1 MRARSASPALSRL
14 ARATAPA
21 CAFAMLL
28 GTCSLPSPPPAST
41 ARAAAVAPAPI
52 DEDVAAFYRAREFR
66 PVWVSGRTL
75 RPEARILLRMTVNR
89 PALAAAVDA
98 ARAGDPR
105 SLTRADLM
113 LSQAYADYVRAHH
126 RQPAAK
132 AMRYIDRGLAPEPRT
147 AAAILAEAAEAP
159 SLAVH
164 LGAVER
170 INPVFAGLS
179 RGLTMYRAKWSRL
192 PRITLPT
199 NPPEP
204 LLRRRLGLGPA
215 GDVPAKLRDF
225 QRVHGLPRSGRA
237 DPATLAAL
245 NRGPAHYERLIETN
259 IERARAIPARR
270 GERYILVDTASA
282 QLWTVEDG
290 RISSHMRV
298 IVGKRSMQTPA
309 MAGLIR
315 YAVLNPYWNL
325 PPDLIRERARKGA
338 RGIGAERLEVLS
350 DWSPGARRLDPRRVD
365 WRAVAAGRRL
375 VNLRQTPGAH
385 NMMGRIKFMLPN
397 DLGIYLHDTPL
408 RTLFAG
414 DRRQSSGCVRLEDA
428 ARLER
433 WLFKGRVPTAKGTPE
448 QRVDLPEAV
457 PVYIA
462 YFTVLPS
469 EDGLVFQAD
478 PYRRDVRPESAPRRA
493 ARATRA
499 APAASRARRGRA
511 AVARPA
517 RRP

>member
-1 MRARSASPALSRL
+1 
-14 ARATAPA
+14 
-21 CAFAMLL
+21 MLL
-28 GTCSLPSPPPAST
+28 GTCSLPSLPPASA
-41 ARAAAVAPAPI
+41 ARAAAVAPARI
-52 DEDVAAFYRAREFR
+52 DEDVAAFYRAREFQ

-75 RPEARILLRMTVNR
+75 RPEARILLRMTGNP
-89 PALAAAVDA
+89 PALTAAITA
-98 ARAGDPR
+98 AETGDPQR
-105 SLTRADLM
+105 LTRADLM
-113 LSQAYADYVRAHH
+113 LSQAYADYVRTHH
-126 RQPAAK
+126 RRPAANG
-132 AMRYIDRGLAPEPRT
+132 MRYIDGGLAPEPHT
-147 AAAILAEAAEAP
+147 AAAILTDAAEAP
-159 SLAVH
+159 SLAAH
-164 LGAVER
+164 LEAVER
-170 INPVFAGLS
+170 INPAFAGLS
-179 RGLTMYRAKWSRL
+179 RGLTLYRAKWSRL
-192 PRITLPT
+192 PKITLPA

-204 LLRRRLGLGPA
+204 LLRRRLGVAPTGDLPA
-215 GDVPAKLRDF
+215 RLSDF

-245 NRGPAHYERLIETN
+245 NRGPAHYEQLILAN
-259 IERARAIPARR
+259 IERARAIPARP
-270 GERYILVDTASA
+270 GARYLLVDTASA
-282 QLWTVEDG
+282 QLWTIEDG
-290 RISSHMRV
+290 RISSRMRV

-338 RGIGAERLEVLS
+338 RGIAAERLEVLS
-350 DWSPGARRLDPRRVD
+350 DWSPRARRLDPRRVD

-385 NMMGRIKFMLPN
+385 NMMGRVKFMLPN

-408 RTLFAG
+408 RALFGG

-433 WLFKGRVPTAKGTPE
+433 WLFQGHTPTANGTPE

-478 PYRRDVRPESAPRRA
+478 PYRRDVRPGSAPRRA
-493 ARATRA
+493 ARAIRA
-499 APAASRARRGRA
+499 APAASRARRARA
-511 AVARPA
+511 AAARPA